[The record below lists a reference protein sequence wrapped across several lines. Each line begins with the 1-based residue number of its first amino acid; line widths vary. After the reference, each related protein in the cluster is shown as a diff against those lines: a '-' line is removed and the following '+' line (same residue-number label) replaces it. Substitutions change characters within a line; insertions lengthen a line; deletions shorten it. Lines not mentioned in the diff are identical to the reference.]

1 MSRYTTIT
9 VSKELLME
17 LEEVKRRIGA
27 SSLKE
32 TIETL
37 IEYWRTL
44 EASSLASDITETRK
58 KGDLSEFSR
67 IADEL
72 RRLKWARFT
81 QTPMY

>member
-44 EASSLASDITETRK
+44 EASSLASDILEARK
-58 KGDLSEFSR
+58 KGDLSELSR
-67 IADEL
+67 VVDEL

-81 QTPMY
+81 

>member
-9 VSKELLME
+9 VSRELRME

-37 IEYWRTL
+37 IECWRTL
-44 EASSLASDITETRK
+44 EASSLASEVLEARK
-58 KGDLSEFSR
+58 RGDLSELIR
-67 IADEL
+67 VADEL
-72 RRLKWARFT
+72 RRLKWAGFT
-81 QTPMY
+81 

>member
-44 EASSLASDITETRK
+44 EASSLASDILEARK
-58 KGDLSEFSR
+58 KGDLSELSR
-67 IADEL
+67 VVDEL
-72 RRLKWARFT
+72 RRFKWARFT
-81 QTPMY
+81 

>member
-9 VSKELLME
+9 VSKELLTE

-44 EASSLASDITETRK
+44 EASSLASDIIEARK
-58 KGDLSEFSR
+58 KGDLSELSR
-67 IADEL
+67 IVDEL

-81 QTPMY
+81 

>member
-9 VSKELLME
+9 VSKELLMK

-44 EASSLASDITETRK
+44 EASSLASDIIEARK
-58 KGDLSEFSR
+58 RGDLSELSR
-67 IADEL
+67 VVDEL

-81 QTPMY
+81 